1 MLGVFSLIN
10 FPDALVLLRL
20 HDIGFSVTGVIL
32 AYVGYNLV
40 YSLLSY
46 PAGAV
51 ADKLGPHRVIGVGML
66 VFGVAYAGLGLT
78 RSHVL
83 AAVLIGIYG
92 VFTAFTDGV
101 GKAWVSSLLPN
112 QRQGTGQGVFQGVM
126 GLGVLAAAAS
136 GLGLPGVVMGT
147 CPW

>member
-1 MLGVFSLIN
+1 MPIW
-10 FPDALVLLRL
+10 AA
-20 HDIGFSVTGVIL
+20 IL
-32 AYVGYNLV
+32 
-40 YSLLSY
+40 
-46 PAGAV
+46 
-51 ADKLGPHRVIGVGML
+51 GML

-83 AAVLIGIYG
+83 AAVLIGVYG

-126 GLGVLAAAAS
+126 GLGVLAAGLWAGFAWGGDGHLPLVIAGAAAGVLALGVLLLGR
-136 GLGLPGVVMGT
+136 GLGAAPPAAGIST
-147 CPW
+147 SP